1 MKNLNCYFKER
12 FFFFKHHKTFMITF
26 YEIKKGRIGLKSS
39 KSIKFACCCSK
50 QWLKKQEKEK
60 V

>member
-1 MKNLNCYFKER
+1 
-12 FFFFKHHKTFMITF
+12 MITF

>member
-12 FFFFKHHKTFMITF
+12 FLFSEHRKTFTITF
-26 YEIKKGRIGLKSS
+26 YKIRKARIGLKSS
-39 KSIKFACCCSK
+39 KFIKFACCCSK
-50 QWLKKQEKEK
+50 QWLKMQEKVE